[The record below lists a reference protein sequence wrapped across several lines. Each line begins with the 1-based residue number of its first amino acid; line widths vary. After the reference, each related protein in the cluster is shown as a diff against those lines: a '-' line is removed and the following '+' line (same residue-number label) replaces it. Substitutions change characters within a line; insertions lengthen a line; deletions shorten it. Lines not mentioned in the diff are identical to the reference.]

1 MHSEKAQR
9 GKLRNREKQL
19 IRLVYIALKN
29 NNPHENDKALISQV
43 AYKKNPQNG
52 KRHNIVYRAR
62 DCRGGQA
69 MHMAFMHQ
77 AAPSERTN
85 EWNKQRSQR
94 QARQCA

>member
-1 MHSEKAQR
+1 MVHCAVESAQR

-52 KRHNIVYRAR
+52 KRHNSIVELGT
-62 DCRGGQA
+62 GGGHA
-69 MHMAFMHQ
+69 HGFHA
-77 AAPSERTN
+77 SGST
-85 EWNKQRSQR
+85 K
-94 QARQCA
+94 